1 MPVAYLGSTGI
12 TAIKHGALNITNAY
26 RGSVP
31 VWSAS
36 SIRDDFDR
44 ADASTLGDNWT
55 DEGSST
61 DYKIGITDE
70 RSRVQIPDGI
80 IGGFWDYRISR
91 MRWNAETLSGDDGFV
106 EARVATSGDNA
117 SATSLV
123 GYRTDVMGRVSND
136 DFSDGVGFRL
146 NAGQCWIV
154 SRIDDSDDERADG
167 GPYQP
172 GDVIQMTFTSNTH
185 RLFING
191 EQVAV
196 WEDED
201 PLAASGSG
209 YRSLG
214 IRQEGAKDLLGPRR
228 FSPALDY
235 VMMG

>member
-1 MPVAYLGSTGI
+1 MPVAYLGSTAI

-44 ADASTLGDNWT
+44 ADSEDLGDNWD
-55 DEGSST
+55 DEGSSL
-61 DYKIGITDE
+61 DYLVGITDE
-70 RSRVQIPDGI
+70 RARVQIPDGI

-91 MRWNAETLSGDDGFV
+91 MRWNADTLDDDDGFV
-106 EARVATSGDNA
+106 ECRVATRGDTA
-117 SATSLV
+117 SATSLS
-123 GYRTDVMGRVSND
+123 GYRTDVMGRVTND
-136 DFSDGVGFRL
+136 DFSEGVGMRL
-146 NAGQCWIV
+146 SAGECFIV
-154 SRIDDSDDERADG
+154 SRISDTDVVRAEG
-167 GPYQP
+167 GTFQP
-172 GDVIQMTFTSNTH
+172 GDVMQQTFVGHTH
-185 RLFING
+185 RLFRNG

-196 WEDED
+196 WEDTD
-201 PLAASGSG
+201 PLASKGSG

-214 IRQEGAKDLLGPRR
+214 IRLEGAKDLLGPRR